1 MNLTLTAVRRSLVA
15 ASFAAS
21 FAAMSAGTA
30 SAQVVD
36 INGGSSWSGWSS
48 ISNSQTAGVWVRGRT
63 DRTFNIFRTQFTLN
77 ASQSV
82 GGSRLAD
89 GSVGDGVGYSGDD
102 ASSLFTGAWQAGDRI
117 IGVGIQYTGSTRGTT
132 AYLHVDARG
141 DNIFGASSFGAGD
154 GVFSHDA
161 GDTSAY
167 NTSMFWNPGR
177 WRTKQYSVWS
187 AFSQEGSPQ
196 EGNYSFPYGQSPT
209 LAMPTRTY
217 AVLDNGSID
226 RSTSVQM
233 FMNLDAILRSN
244 GGATYGDDLFY
255 SAGTKIGF
263 FEADES
269 NSYTDSTNQIFA
281 IPAPGALALLGLAG
295 AFAGRRR
302 R

>member
-48 ISNSQTAGVWVRGRT
+48 ISNSQTAGVWVRGQT

-132 AYLHVDARG
+132 AYLHVDAHG
-141 DNIFGASSFGAGD
+141 DNIFGASSVGAGD
-154 GVFSHDA
+154 GGCVVF
-161 GDTSAY
+161 G
-167 NTSMFWNPGR
+167 PGE
-177 WRTKQYSVWS
+177 QVSLDF
-187 AFSQEGSPQ
+187 A
-196 EGNYSFPYGQSPT
+196 SPT
-209 LAMPTRTY
+209 Q
-217 AVLDNGSID
+217 AVPP
-226 RSTSVQM
+226 
-233 FMNLDAILRSN
+233 
-244 GGATYGDDLFY
+244 GATRRYILETRGWCKDMDLFTRDGETI
-255 SAGTKIGF
+255 APL
-263 FEADES
+263 
-269 NSYTDSTNQIFA
+269 
-281 IPAPGALALLGLAG
+281 PAPETEQAQKSRTRPMG
-295 AFAGRRR
+295 GR
-302 R
+302 